1 MNDIVSPA
9 KIAAALTEHWS
20 PRVIGEV
27 DDAYIKVAKVK
38 GTLAWHSHE
47 HEDELFLVVKGRFRM
62 AFRDRH
68 VWLEEGEFLIVPRGV
83 EHRPVAEEEAHVL
96 LYEPAY
102 YFAEP
107 LRILQIWKG
116 GMAFHGGIAGAA
128 VAIVL
133 FARRHGV
140 SVLSYLDIASAVA
153 PIGLFLGRIANFV
166 NAELWGRVTDVPWAF
181 IFPNTDG
188 QPRHPSQLYEAALE
202 GLALFILLFLLTRR
216 GALKRP
222 GLIAGVFGIGYC
234 LARSFCEIYR
244 EPDGIFFGPITTGMA
259 YSIPMFAIGLGLIG
273 NALTRKAP
281 A

>member
-1 MNDIVSPA
+1 MTFPTIDPILIQIGPFAIHWYALSYIAGLLAGWAYA
-9 KIAAALTEHWS
+9 KRLVANTRLWIRPPGDPLLIDDLLVWVTLG
-20 PRVIGEV
+20 VILG
-27 DDAYIKVAKVK
+27 
-38 GTLAWHSHE
+38 
-47 HEDELFLVVKGRFRM
+47 GR
-62 AFRDRH
+62 
-68 VWLEEGEFLIVPRGV
+68 LGQ
-83 EHRPVAEEEAHVL
+83 VL